1 MGTKGSS
8 GGQLRLGVILNY
20 INIGLGNLIPIF
32 YTPIML
38 RLLGQSEYGLYKLS
52 ATVTSY
58 LSLVAFGIGSA
69 ITRYII
75 KTGTEEGKEAEEKM
89 FGLFL
94 TIFRVIGLIAL
105 LGGVFLIFNVDSW
118 YGASLDSEQLDR
130 MRILMA
136 IMTLNT
142 ALSFVLSPYISVVT
156 AHERY
161 VFVQCMHIFATCVI
175 PIANLIVL
183 FMGFA
188 SIGMAVSSLVLQFL
202 MRIVYLVYVKRNLQ
216 LRPRFGKVSFSKVKE
231 VLLFSFW
238 VFVAEIVDKLY
249 AATDTTMI
257 GAIPDLATNG
267 VAVYHVGTVF
277 SGAVLTIAVGLSGL
291 LSPRTNKLVFEGASN
306 SQLTDFAIRIGRM
319 QALLISLIVAGF
331 IVFGRPFIHYYVGDS
346 YSESYWVA
354 LLIMIPTMIPLMQS
368 VCLNIV
374 VAKNMHRFRSL
385 VYLGIAIANVIGT
398 WFLLKTMGVVG
409 AALMTGIARIVGQ
422 GFIMNWFY
430 QKKMG
435 LEIARFWKEVSPFIL
450 CSVVLICLG
459 LLGGMFV
466 DYFKIPIL
474 ISGILIFTLVYGSLS
489 WFFIMNQYEK
499 NLFANLLHLKF
510 NG

>member
-94 TIFRVIGLIAL
+94 TIFRVIGLVAL

-118 YGASLDSEQLDR
+118 YGASLDSGQLDR

-202 MRIVYLVYVKRNLQ
+202 MRIVYLVYVKRDLH
-216 LRPRFGKVSFSKVKE
+216 LRPRFEKVSFSKVKE

-238 VFVAEIVDKLY
+238 VFVGEIVDKLY
-249 AATDTTMI
+249 TATDTTLI
-257 GAIPDLATNG
+257 GAVPNLATNG

-435 LEIARFWKEVSPFIL
+435 LEVARFWKEVLPFIF
-450 CSVVLICLG
+450 CSAVLICLG
-459 LLGGMFV
+459 LLSGMFV
-466 DYFKIPIL
+466 DYFRIPIL